1 MTMPIER
8 TASVLLAT
16 KYLQYRML
24 DPARRDGEG

>member
-8 TASVLLAT
+8 TLSVLRTT

-24 DPARRDGEG
+24 DPARRDDEG